1 MTERTPLVGGG
12 GSINSTGG
20 GSSFLATINDADED
34 LLGVESGDSVGKGH
48 EENTKNE
55 LGVSLFFFYF
65 PPSHATLF
73 SPPPP
78 TTLRGSHGGRGRTK
92 CACDP
97 PSCLRVR
104 EL

>member
-65 PPSHATLF
+65 PPCTRDSLF
-73 SPPPP
+73 SA
-78 TTLRGSHGGRGRTK
+78 TTNHFAGFPRWKGV
-92 CACDP
+92 DQVF
-97 PSCLRVR
+97 VR
-104 EL
+104 PALLFTGA